1 MRTNFLG
8 LRSQMNDNLLRVPR
22 NQPTKPKKSKVV
34 LNGFSN
40 CIICQ
45 KNFSTFHAK
54 QNILAILSVESDCY
68 LQICIQSRQKT
79 TIPCDPLCVTI
90 IFQISQTCQHS
101 TRSDIPTFAQRL
113 YILSRQQRIVQE
125 CSPGIVLLYIF
136 FYQQVIQSR
145 YLCYTQ
151 IFFSS

>member
-79 TIPCDPLCVTI
+79 TIPCVTI

-101 TRSDIPTFAQRL
+101 TLSSDIPYLCIEAL
-113 YILSRQQRIVQE
+113 YFVSRQQRIVQE

-145 YLCYTQ
+145 YL
-151 IFFSS
+151 ILML